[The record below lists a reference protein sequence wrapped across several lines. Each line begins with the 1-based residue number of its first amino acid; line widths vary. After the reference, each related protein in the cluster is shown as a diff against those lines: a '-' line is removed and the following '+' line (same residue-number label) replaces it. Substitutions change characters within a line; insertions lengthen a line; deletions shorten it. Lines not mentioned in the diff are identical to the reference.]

1 MAIKCLNEGV
11 DIPPLRIGFFL
22 SSSSNPREFIQRRGR
37 LLRRCNGKNA
47 VDIYDFIVTPN
58 LDKIRVSDQEME
70 NIARITRKELERVK
84 EFNNTAL
91 NRTENEISILKELDL
106 VIY

>member
-1 MAIKCLNEGV
+1 M
-11 DIPPLRIGFFL
+11 
-22 SSSSNPREFIQRRGR
+22 
-37 LLRRCNGKNA
+37 
-47 VDIYDFIVTPN
+47 DIYDFIVTPN